1 MLLIIIFK
9 YFVSA
14 ASGDYTAVTTQRVT
28 FSPGQMSQT
37 ISVATIP
44 DQSAEDD
51 EQFTAVLSNPST
63 GATIGSSVAT
73 VTISDDTVVS
83 FELSPLSFS
92 IQEDE
97 GPAVFTVTRV
107 TDTTRTITVLF
118 NTVDGTALAGEKMV
132 NYASVRMR

>member
-1 MLLIIIFK
+1 M
-9 YFVSA
+9 
-14 ASGDYTAVTTQRVT
+14 
-28 FSPGQMSQT
+28 
-37 ISVATIP
+37 ATVP

-51 EQFTAVLSNPST
+51 EQFTAVLSNPSP
-63 GATIGSSVAT
+63 GVTIRDSVAT

-92 IQEDE
+92 RREDQS
-97 GPAVFTVTRV
+97 PAMFTITKT

-132 NYASVRMR
+132 NYNGTGGVKFSILSNILNIFPLLLPPQGLIIRLLVNAG